1 MAIAYL
7 GLGTNIGNKRRNMI
21 TAAALLA
28 ERVGDIL
35 ALSGFYETEPWG
47 FESENFF
54 LNAAVKLKTSF
65 SPLELL
71 RITQRIEKELGRAE
85 KSSGVYHDRIIDIDI
100 LLYEDEVLQ
109 IPELTL
115 PHPLMHERKFVMEPL
130 AVCRASCVERTY
142 NRFERTIMNDFE
154 KILTGGGMVFKK
166 KGKDEN
172 AGEKKI
178 KFSDFLRGTH
188 KSGAAKM
195 RAEFKYKKALR
206 NTKKKK

>member
-85 KSSGVYHDRIIDIDI
+85 KSAESIMTVLSISISFCMRTRFCRFRSLPCRI
-100 LLYEDEVLQ
+100 LL
-109 IPELTL
+109 
-115 PHPLMHERKFVMEPL
+115 
-130 AVCRASCVERTY
+130 C
-142 NRFERTIMNDFE
+142 MN
-154 KILTGGGMVFKK
+154 G
-166 KGKDEN
+166 
-172 AGEKKI
+172 
-178 KFSDFLRGTH
+178 S
-188 KSGAAKM
+188 S
-195 RAEFKYKKALR
+195 
-206 NTKKKK
+206 

>member
-7 GLGTNIGNKRRNMI
+7 GLGTNVGNKRRNMI

-65 SPLELL
+65 SPLEVLQ
-71 RITQRIEKELGRAE
+71 ITQQIEKELGRTE
-85 KSSGVYHDRIIDIDI
+85 KSNGVYHDRIIDIDI
-100 LLYEDEVLQ
+100 LLYDDLVLLYEDEVLQ

-115 PHPLMHERKFVMEPL
+115 PHPLMHERKFVMDPL
-130 AVCRASCVERTY
+130 AEIAPFVVHPVLKERIIDLK
-142 NRFERTIMNDFE
+142 ER
-154 KILTGGGMVFKK
+154 L
-166 KGKDEN
+166 
-172 AGEKKI
+172 
-178 KFSDFLRGTH
+178 
-188 KSGAAKM
+188 
-195 RAEFKYKKALR
+195 
-206 NTKKKK
+206 

>member
-7 GLGTNIGNKRRNMI
+7 GLGTNVGNKRRNMI

-47 FESENFF
+47 FESEHFF

-65 SPLELL
+65 SPLEVLQ
-71 RITQRIEKELGRAE
+71 ITQQIEKELGRTE
-85 KSSGVYHDRIIDIDI
+85 KSNGVYHDRIIDIDI

-115 PHPLMHERKFVMEPL
+115 PHPLMHERKFVMDPL
-130 AVCRASCVERTY
+130 AEIAPFVVHPVLKERIIDLK
-142 NRFERTIMNDFE
+142 ER
-154 KILTGGGMVFKK
+154 L
-166 KGKDEN
+166 
-172 AGEKKI
+172 
-178 KFSDFLRGTH
+178 
-188 KSGAAKM
+188 
-195 RAEFKYKKALR
+195 
-206 NTKKKK
+206 